1 MGDLVGI
8 EGGKKGQKVIE
19 LDLAIVE
26 CGNCDGALFSWKADE
41 NNTKLH
47 VMSCAVC
54 GYLFPILESAESDVF
69 GEFFDGE

>member
-8 EGGKKGQKVIE
+8 EGGKKSSEVIE
-19 LDLAIVE
+19 LELTIVE

-41 NNTKLH
+41 NNSKLH

-54 GYLFPILESAESDVF
+54 GYLFPIIESSESDVF
-69 GEFFDGE
+69 GELFNDE